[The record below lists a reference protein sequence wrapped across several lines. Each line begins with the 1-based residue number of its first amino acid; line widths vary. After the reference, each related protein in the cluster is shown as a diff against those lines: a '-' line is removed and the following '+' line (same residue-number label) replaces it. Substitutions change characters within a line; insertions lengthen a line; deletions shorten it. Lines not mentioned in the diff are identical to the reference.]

1 MSSGNAVLMIK
12 TIFCQ
17 SQSRFLL
24 DVLVAWSHFRFQY
37 GDKGC
42 SLNENELMWNNSTI
56 KINGVSVFYKHWY
69 RKGIYKIAQV
79 VDDSKNFLSFE
90 NFQANFPELKCNFL
104 EYQGMVSAIKHSK

>member
-1 MSSGNAVLMIK
+1 
-12 TIFCQ
+12 
-17 SQSRFLL
+17 
-24 DVLVAWSHFRFQY
+24 
-37 GDKGC
+37 
-42 SLNENELMWNNSTI
+42 MWNNSII